1 MSQRFKLYT
10 VNLKYIR
17 NLHHIDNHVPSV
29 SPQIGK
35 QERPFLGII
44 VLVNGSRFCIPLS
57 SNSSKKN
64 KDFSTMRENIT
75 LRKILDKSGKLLAVL
90 NINNMIPVRD
100 EYLTEIDLKIH
111 SKDTPQIIQRKKLCI
126 KELNWCQSHQ
136 TEIERLANELYKLYI
151 SNKPFSK
158 RKLCLNFPVLEKEC
172 NTAKEL

>member
-17 NLHHIDNHVPSV
+17 NLHRIDNHVPSV

-57 SNSSKKN
+57 SNSSKKS

-75 LRKILDKSGKLLAVL
+75 L
-90 NINNMIPVRD
+90 
-100 EYLTEIDLKIH
+100 
-111 SKDTPQIIQRKKLCI
+111 
-126 KELNWCQSHQ
+126 
-136 TEIERLANELYKLYI
+136 
-151 SNKPFSK
+151 
-158 RKLCLNFPVLEKEC
+158 
-172 NTAKEL
+172 

>member
-57 SNSSKKN
+57 SNSSKKS

-126 KELNWCQSHQ
+126 KELNYCKKIIKHFYFSFYPTKNCCISH
-136 TEIERLANELYKLYI
+136 I
-151 SNKPFSK
+151 SCYNKT
-158 RKLCLNFPVLEKEC
+158 N
-172 NTAKEL
+172 

>member
-57 SNSSKKN
+57 SNSSKKS

-111 SKDTPQIIQRKKLCI
+111 SKDTSQIIQRKKLCI

-136 TEIERLANELYKLYI
+136 TEIERLA
-151 SNKPFSK
+151 
-158 RKLCLNFPVLEKEC
+158 
-172 NTAKEL
+172 KEL